1 MDIQRL
7 LTGLSNKIIVQLGV
21 VLLAAVILIVL
32 NFGILYPFY
41 FENQLTDIGIVI
53 NGAIVALLLLGLG
66 NILYHLL
73 RYHREE
79 AAIARFVNN
88 AEELKTDLMEGLPA
102 DSVVARRHMT
112 MRSIQKAH
120 GEINHAA
127 LAAMLSADE
136 ATHFGLIR
144 FINNILI
151 LTGVFGTIVS
161 LSIALI
167 GASDLID
174 SADAS
179 LGGMGL
185 VIHGM
190 STALSTTITAI
201 VSYVIFGYFY
211 TRLNDVQTHFLSGVE
226 QLTSVYLLP
235 QFVKSGDDIV
245 HKVSDLIKSVIVA
258 SDKLHATQDSYQQ
271 SALGLQ
277 EAIGANQQVVSELQ
291 QAVSANREQIERLGA
306 ELESIKQ
313 ILREGF
319 RLPAPQ
325 REF

>member
-7 LTGLSNKIIVQLGV
+7 LTGSSKQIIVQLGV
-21 VLLAAVILIVL
+21 VVAAAVVLITL

-41 FENQLTDIGIVI
+41 FEDQLTNVGIVI
-53 NGAIVALLLLGLG
+53 NGTIVALLLLGLG

-73 RYHREE
+73 RYRREE
-79 AAIARFVNN
+79 NAIANFVNN
-88 AEELKTDLMEGLPA
+88 AEALKSDLLEGLPA
-102 DSVVARRHMT
+102 DSVVAQRHIT

-120 GEINHAA
+120 GEINHGA
-127 LAAMLSADE
+127 LAAMLTADE
-136 ATHFGLIR
+136 TTRFGLIR

-151 LTGVFGTIVS
+151 LTGVFGTIVA
-161 LSIALI
+161 LSISLL

-226 QLTSVYLLP
+226 HLTSVYLLP
-235 QFVKSGDDIV
+235 NYVKTEESIV
-245 HKVSDLIKSVIVA
+245 NQMSELIKSVIHA
-258 SDKLHATQDSYQQ
+258 ADKLRATQDTYHET
-271 SALGLQ
+271 ALGLQ
-277 EAIGANQQVVSELQ
+277 QMIAVNQEKIESLGSELD
-291 QAVSANREQIERLGA
+291 
-306 ELESIKQ
+306 SIRH

-319 RLPAPQ
+319 RLPNPEQ
-325 REF
+325 EI

>member
-7 LTGLSNKIIVQLGV
+7 LTGLSQRIIIQLGV
-21 VLLAAVILIVL
+21 VIVAAVILVVTNYGVIH
-32 NFGILYPFY
+32 PFY
-41 FENQLTDIGIVI
+41 FENQLTSIGIVI
-53 NGAIVALLLLGLG
+53 NGAILGLLLVGLG

-73 RYHREE
+73 RYRHEE
-79 AAIARFVNN
+79 ASVATFVNN
-88 AEELKTDLMEGLPA
+88 VEALKTDLMEGLPA
-102 DSVVARRHMT
+102 GSIVARRYTT
-112 MRSIQKAH
+112 MRSIRKAR
-120 GEINHAA
+120 GEIDHGA
-127 LAAMLSADE
+127 LAAMLNADE
-136 ATHFGLIR
+136 ATRFGLIR

-161 LSIALI
+161 LSVALL

-201 VSYVIFGYFY
+201 VSYVVFGYFY
-211 TRLNDVQTHFLSGVE
+211 TRLNDVQTHFISGVE

-245 HKVSDLIKSVIVA
+245 HKVSDLIKSVILA

-277 EAIGANQQVVSELQ
+277 EAIGANQLVVNELH
-291 QAVSANREQIERLGA
+291 QAVSANREQIEKLGA

-325 REF
+325 RDF